1 MVLPELLVEPPVL
14 VVEPL
19 EPLLPPP
26 DAPELWPVPVV
37 PLPVV
42 GLSESV
48 VPPHPTAAPAATVT
62 TAASRIRERTTLV
75 KQCWVVTMLFTMHL
89 TQRDALST
97 TIMRFDSNGS
107 TTSSCPGGIFAAAA
121 CAGENAREP

>member
-1 MVLPELLVEPPVL
+1 ML
-14 VVEPL
+14 
-19 EPLLPPP
+19 
-26 DAPELWPVPVV
+26 

-62 TAASRIRERTTLV
+62 TAANRIREITTLV
-75 KQCWVVTMLFTMHL
+75 KPCWVVTMLLTMHL

-107 TTSSCPGGIFAAAA
+107 TMSSRPDGIFAAAA
-121 CAGENAREP
+121 CAGEKCSRALNCRATA